1 MSLVTPAEDYLF
13 STMDCVELEYEDY
26 RPISDLNEEDQ
37 AELLEALTEE
47 YCLHIPDE
55 ASGWSISQLAKW
67 IREQS

>member
-55 ASGWSISQLAKW
+55 ANGWSISQLAKW